1 MVAKGDDQGLKPAI
15 IGVHIQHESGSPAF
29 MTRMM
34 EDHMAWTAPKITEV
48 PLGAEINS
56 YVCGQKK

>member
-1 MVAKGDDQGLKPAI
+1 MNAGF
-15 IGVHIQHESGSPAF
+15 PAF
-29 MTRMM
+29 ISQKT
-34 EDHMAWTAPKITEV
+34 EDMMAWTAPKITEV

>member
-1 MVAKGDDQGLKPAI
+1 MMAVLQPAEGGFI
-15 IGVHIQHESGSPAF
+15 
-29 MTRMM
+29 
-34 EDHMAWTAPKITEV
+34 MAWNTPKITEV